1 MNYPRNKE
9 TGSNAKTQLLPD
21 HFAPRLLGVET
32 YRARLYQEKGGR
44 TMKTQSADTHP
55 SAEAVQ
61 IQLLRKAGSAKR
73 AWLMRSLSQTML
85 RLSRRTIRQANPDL
99 NEQELDLL
107 FVKHCYGD
115 ELAQRL
121 RIYLN
126 REKEHGTP

>member
-1 MNYPRNKE
+1 
-9 TGSNAKTQLLPD
+9 
-21 HFAPRLLGVET
+21 
-32 YRARLYQEKGGR
+32 
-44 TMKTQSADTHP
+44 MKTQSADTHP